1 MTKYEFEGIRARA
14 RSQYLKDGGTVRRLM
29 AMDGLGRALVRSLG
43 FDGPDAVR
51 AALDRF
57 AKRRDVA

>member
-1 MTKYEFEGIRARA
+1 MTRWDFENVRARA
-14 RSQYLKDGGTVRRLM
+14 WSQYLKDGGTVQRLM
-29 AMDGLGRALVRSLG
+29 AMDAHGRALVRSLG

-57 AKRRDVA
+57 AKRRDEA

>member
-1 MTKYEFEGIRARA
+1 MTQYEFEGVRARA
-14 RSQYLKDGGTVRRLM
+14 RSAYLKDGGTLQRL
-29 AMDGLGRALVRSLG
+29 ASMDDHGRALVQSLG
-43 FDGPDAVR
+43 FDGQDAVR

>member
-1 MTKYEFEGIRARA
+1 MTRYEFEDERARA
-14 RSQYLKDGGTVRRLM
+14 RSAYLKDGGTVQRLM
-29 AMDGLGRALVRSLG
+29 AMNDRGLALVQSLG

>member
-1 MTKYEFEGIRARA
+1 MTSYEFDDVRA
-14 RSQYLKDGGTVRRLM
+14 RSRAAFIKDGGTLKRLM
-29 AMDGLGRALVRSLG
+29 AMEEHGRSLVRQIG

>member
-1 MTKYEFEGIRARA
+1 MTKWDFENERA
-14 RSQYLKDGGTVRRLM
+14 RSRSAYLKDGGTVQRLI
-29 AMDGLGRALVRSLG
+29 AMDDRGRTLVQSLG

-57 AKRRDVA
+57 AKRRDEA

>member
-1 MTKYEFEGIRARA
+1 MTRYEFDDVRA
-14 RSQYLKDGGTVRRLM
+14 RSRSAYLKDGGTVQRLM
-29 AMDGLGRALVRSLG
+29 AMDSHGRELVQSLG